1 MVVMVNLI
9 EDRQSAL
16 HRISQP
22 VERENI
28 NEYAHAFSIPYEL
41 LLKDRS
47 SIYDLGIRVSIFFVV
62 LICDDP
68 VSSRIGKFIN
78 ESLIIA
84 SEHSDIDIVIPRD
97 KALVSYCSEQSSS
110 AKEILEAL
118 CIAKVPYGP

>member
-1 MVVMVNLI
+1 M
-9 EDRQSAL
+9 
-16 HRISQP
+16 
-22 VERENI
+22 
-28 NEYAHAFSIPYEL
+28 IPYEL

-47 SIYDLGIRVSIFFVV
+47 RIYDLGIRISVFFVV

-68 VSSRIGKFIN
+68 VSSRTGKFIN

-97 KALVSYCSEQSSS
+97 KALVSYGSEQSSS

-118 CIAKVPYGP
+118 CIAKVPYGSQDIELGSLKFLCGQLFQRQDFPPAALIF